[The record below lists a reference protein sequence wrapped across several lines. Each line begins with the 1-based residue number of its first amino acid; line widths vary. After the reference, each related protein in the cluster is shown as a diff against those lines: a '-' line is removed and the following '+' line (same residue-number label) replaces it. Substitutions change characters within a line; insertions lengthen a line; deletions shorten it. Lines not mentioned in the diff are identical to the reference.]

1 MRYFLYILLLFSLL
15 CQAQQ
20 TQPLKS
26 ILGGMAQQHGVRFS
40 YIDEE
45 LAVYQLLPPAPTLGL
60 QEKLDYIQKN
70 TRLKIAAISQQYYS
84 VYNDK
89 KMDKPL
95 CGYLIDAET
104 GAPIEHAAISIA
116 SLGITTASNT
126 NGYFELPVLT
136 PNTISI
142 RHQGYTP
149 KILSP
154 QDLYVP
160 ECPQIA
166 LKVIAQQ
173 LTTIETQRYL
183 ASGIS
188 KSPSGTVT
196 VKPGKFGILPGL
208 TEPDVLQT
216 MHQLPGVVSID
227 ETVSNLNVRG
237 GTHDQNLF
245 LWNGIRMFQTSHF
258 FGLISAFNPM
268 VTTKIRISKNGSS
281 AFFGESVSSLVDL
294 SSHTQSIDSCY
305 NAVAV
310 DMISANF
317 FSKVKLSNRSTLQ
330 AAGRRTFTD
339 IVKTPAF
346 KAYENRVFGSNIVTD
361 LNEDQTVPVGANR
374 DFYFY
379 DFSLQY
385 HQKIGEKHELI
396 IDGIGLENQVDFIQ
410 QSGFL
415 EKNSYLSQKNFGS
428 SLHWQS
434 QWNQRHQTQL
444 QAYFSWYELDAEN
457 QAGNTRKTRQQ
468 NRVFNQGFKLREGFV
483 LGQKYLLAIG
493 YQLDEI
499 QIKDMSQIDNPT
511 LSSIDRQL
519 SRTHAVVAE
528 SQYKSCDEK
537 TQLQLGLRGN
547 YFEKIKRFRL
557 EPRLSV
563 SQKIT
568 QHWTLS
574 LLAEAKS
581 QSLSQVIELQQDF
594 LGIEKRRWAL
604 ANGGDIPLQ
613 KSGQLSFGVSYSNNR
628 WLLSVD
634 NFYKKNQGISSKSQ
648 GFQNQYEFAEL
659 TGDYRIWGTEV
670 LLQKS
675 FPKFYT
681 WISYAFN
688 NNQYRFDRLS
698 PAEFP
703 NNTTIS
709 HAVCWAGTY
718 ESGKLKLA
726 LGARWH
732 TGRLYTPP
740 AGIIVDPVN
749 PASPKISYTEANSAR
764 LNDFFQVNFS
774 ASRSWSFNANT
785 ALTTSLS
792 LWNLLD
798 QDNQVN
804 RYYRVNL
811 QRNTIESVDTYALGF
826 SPNLG
831 LRLQF

>member
-1 MRYFLYILLLFSLL
+1 MRYFLYILLFYSSF
-15 CQAQQ
+15 CRAQH
-20 TQPLKS
+20 TQPLQI
-26 ILGGMAQQHGVRFS
+26 ILGGIAQQHSVRFS

-45 LAVYQLLPPAPTLGL
+45 LAVYQLIPPAAALSL

-70 TRLKIAAISQQYYS
+70 TRLKITAISQQYYS
-84 VYNDK
+84 VSNDK

-95 CGYLIDAET
+95 CGYLIDAAT
-104 GAPIEHAAISIA
+104 GLPVEHAAISIA
-116 SLGITTASNT
+116 SLGITIASDAK
-126 NGYFELPVLT
+126 GYFELPVLT
-136 PNTISI
+136 PNSISI
-142 RHQGYTP
+142 RHQGYTA
-149 KILSP
+149 KTLSP
-154 QDLYVP
+154 QDLYLP
-160 ECPQIA
+160 DCPKIA
-166 LKVIAQQ
+166 LEVIVQQ
-173 LTTIETQRYL
+173 LTTIEAQRYL

-216 MHQLPGVVSID
+216 MHLLPGVVSID

-281 AFFGESVSSLVDL
+281 AFFGESVSSLVDM

-310 DMISANF
+310 DLISANF
-317 FSKVKLSNRSTLQ
+317 FSKVKLSNRSTIQ

-346 KAYENRVFGSNIVTD
+346 KAYENRVFKNNVVTD
-361 LNEDQTVPVGANR
+361 LNEEQSTPVGANQ

-385 HQKIGEKHELI
+385 HQKIGDRHELI
-396 IDGIGLENQVDFIQ
+396 VDGIGVENQVDFIQ

-434 QWNQRHQTQL
+434 QWNPRHQTEL
-444 QAYFSWYELDAEN
+444 QAYFSWYELDAQN
-457 QAGNTRKTRQQ
+457 QAGNTRKTQQQ
-468 NRVFNQGFKLREGFV
+468 NRVFNHGFKLREGFV
-483 LGQKYLLAIG
+483 LDTRHSLDIG
-493 YQLDEI
+493 YQFDEI

-511 LSSIDRQL
+511 TSSIDRQL
-519 SRTHAVVAE
+519 SRTHAIVAE
-528 SQYKSCDEK
+528 SQYKSSDEK
-537 TQLQLGLRGN
+537 TNFQAGLRGN
-547 YFEKIKRFRL
+547 YFEKINRFRL

-563 SQKIT
+563 SQKLT
-568 QHWTLS
+568 DHWTLS
-574 LLAEAKS
+574 LLAESKS

-594 LGIEKRRWAL
+594 LGIEKRRWTL

-613 KSGQLSFGVSYSNNR
+613 KSAQLSFGVGYANNR

-634 NFYKKNQGISSKSQ
+634 NFYKKIQGISSKSQ
-648 GFQNQYEFAEL
+648 GFQNQYEFAAL
-659 TGDYRIWGTEV
+659 TGDYRIWGIEV

-688 NNQYRFDRLS
+688 NNQYQFDRLS
-698 PAEFP
+698 PAKFP

-709 HAVCWAGTY
+709 HAVGWAGTY
-718 ESGKLKLA
+718 EYGKLKLA
-726 LGARWH
+726 LGAKWH

-740 AGIIVDPVN
+740 AGIMVDPAN
-749 PASPKISYTEANSAR
+749 PASPKIFYTEANSAR
-764 LNDFFQVNFS
+764 LSDFFQVNFS
-774 ASRSWSFNANT
+774 ASRSWNFTANT
-785 ALTTSLS
+785 VLSTSLS

-804 RYYRVNL
+804 RYYRVN
-811 QRNTIESVDTYALGF
+811 QQQNSIESVDTYALGF